1 VLDEYLEFDARVKE
15 SLREPI
21 ERHEITVSRAGGRIT
36 FPADFLLVATTNLC
50 PCGDFVPGFVPT
62 CDFSATHCKS
72 YYRRMSG
79 PMLDRFEVIAF
90 SNDWRVGRKK
100 NKKEMTGVDWE
111 SLQARVQ
118 AAQNFALESRG
129 QTRVN
134 GRLSAL
140 EIEKYIPPF
149 VRQHLMPELPSS
161 HRRRLAFLRV
171 ARTFADLDAST
182 EIQGIH
188 LERAKTLTLTP
199 FQTMKEAWM

>member
-1 VLDEYLEFDARVKE
+1 
-15 SLREPI
+15 
-21 ERHEITVSRAGGRIT
+21 
-36 FPADFLLVATTNLC
+36 
-50 PCGDFVPGFVPT
+50 
-62 CDFSATHCKS
+62 
-72 YYRRMSG
+72 
-79 PMLDRFEVIAF
+79 MLDRFEVIAF